1 MNLNGD
7 KNGPFKVQIIP
18 YPNNGGPKPDG
29 SAPRVESGAIQ
40 FGNDWPGLFLRGDNA
55 LEVAMTIDQIGAF
68 LNAIPDKLKVECGGV
83 GLAMAFMRLKSLRDT
98 IMTDVVKRNRKNEDG
113 N

>member
-1 MNLNGD
+1 MSEPNGV
-7 KNGPFKVQIIP
+7 FKVQVIP
-18 YPNNGGPKPDG
+18 YPNNGGPAPDG
-29 SAPRVESGAIQ
+29 PAPRVESGAIQ
-40 FGNDWPGLFLRGDNA
+40 FGNDWPGMFLRGDNA
-55 LEVAMTIDQIGAF
+55 FAIAMTIDEIGAF

-98 IMTDVVKRNRKNEDG
+98 IMTDVVRMEPKNEDG